1 MCPAFI
7 WAFWSTQPL
16 CSGEARDGASGE
28 GEQAAGLQRDEG
40 FPWQPLLAH
49 SKDSSA
55 VPQASF
61 LWTLKPAWLA
71 AESLTLER
79 QGCGKIEGDVG
90 RIEAKLFSWNWAA
103 LGMPQT
109 PPSSLFQ
116 AGILPSL
123 PLLLGLHLYRGAL
136 GQSGK
141 WADGASFQ
149 GSCDDL

>member
-16 CSGEARDGASGE
+16 CSGEARDRASGE
-28 GEQAAGLQRDEG
+28 GEQAPGLRRDEG

-61 LWTLKPAWLA
+61 LWTLKPALLA

-79 QGCGKIEGDVG
+79 QKRGRIEGEVG
-90 RIEAKLFSWNWAA
+90 RIEAKLFSWNWDTGYKVA
-103 LGMPQT
+103 LGT
-109 PPSSLFQ
+109 PPYPFL
-116 AGILPSL
+116 L
-123 PLLLGLHLYRGAL
+123 PLPGRDSPKPALTPWFASCTMGA
-136 GQSGK
+136 
-141 WADGASFQ
+141 
-149 GSCDDL
+149 